1 MAKRDAFIT
10 LKDHKPNFTNSP
22 TCRLISPTKSEI
34 GRISKQ
40 ILQKIVKNVATA
52 TKVNLWRNTQSVL
65 EWFNGIKEKQTA
77 QFICFDIVDFYPSIT
92 EKLLAEAIEFAA
104 NYTNIPPEEI
114 SIITHAKQNLLYS
127 GETPWVKKSGL
138 FDVTMG
144 SYDGAETCELIVV
157 YMLTHLKP
165 ICGNDIGLYRD
176 DGLAVS
182 HDTPQMVET
191 AKKKICAVFSEKGL
205 KITIEANKKVI
216 NYLDVTLNLN
226 NGKHQP
232 YMKPGNTP
240 SYVHAKS
247 NHPPEIL
254 KRIPESINQR
264 LSDISSDEREF
275 NSAAPPY
282 QAALKKSGY
291 EYKLHFAPKDRRNK
305 RRRKRT
311 RNIIW
316 FNPPFDARVKT
327 NLGREFLKI
336 VRECFHRRHV
346 LHAIFNRNTLKLSYS
361 CMPNVKSIISAHN
374 KNLIKPNTEDPSQNL
389 CNCRKK
395 AECPLDNQ
403 CLAKGIVY
411 QATITSGNNE
421 SVQTYVGLTDT
432 TFKARLANHKQSFI
446 KEKQRNQTELSKHIW
461 HLKEE
466 GANYQVTWK
475 ILGKA
480 RAYTNVTKT
489 CNLCNLEK
497 FFIICHS
504 DLASL
509 NKRTELISTCRHARK
524 FIIKNG

>member
-1 MAKRDAFIT
+1 MTELISNVEFEQRRNDFQSELSKDIKKINNDDHLIVKADKTTNYYRMEPGQYNELLNKNIQKSYKKAQKTQEDKINKEAKEISERLDLSDRIDIMAKRDAFIT

-22 TCRLISPTKSEI
+22 TCQLISPTKSEI

-65 EWFNGIKEKQTA
+65 EWFNGIKEKQTT

-114 SIITHAKQNLLYS
+114 SIIMHAKQNLLYS
-127 GETPWVKKSGL
+127 RETPWVKKGGL

-157 YMLTHLKP
+157 YMLTHLKS

-205 KITIEANKKVI
+205 KIIIEANKKVI

-226 NGKHQP
+226 SGKHQP

-240 SYVHAKS
+240 LYVHAMS

-275 NSAAPPY
+275 NNAAPPY

-311 RNIIW
+311 RNITW

-336 VRECFHRRHV
+336 VRECFPKCHV
-346 LHAIFNRNTLKLSYS
+346 LHTIFNRS
-361 CMPNVKSIISAHN
+361 CHTA
-374 KNLIKPNTEDPSQNL
+374 
-389 CNCRKK
+389 
-395 AECPLDNQ
+395 ACPTWNQ
-403 CLAKGIVY
+403 LLAR
-411 QATITSGNNE
+411 
-421 SVQTYVGLTDT
+421 T
-432 TFKARLANHKQSFI
+432 TRI
-446 KEKQRNQTELSKHIW
+446 
-461 HLKEE
+461 
-466 GANYQVTWK
+466 
-475 ILGKA
+475 
-480 RAYTNVTKT
+480 
-489 CNLCNLEK
+489 
-497 FFIICHS
+497 
-504 DLASL
+504 
-509 NKRTELISTCRHARK
+509 
-524 FIIKNG
+524 

>member
-1 MAKRDAFIT
+1 
-10 LKDHKPNFTNSP
+10 
-22 TCRLISPTKSEI
+22 
-34 GRISKQ
+34 
-40 ILQKIVKNVATA
+40 
-52 TKVNLWRNTQSVL
+52 
-65 EWFNGIKEKQTA
+65 
-77 QFICFDIVDFYPSIT
+77 
-92 EKLLAEAIEFAA
+92 
-104 NYTNIPPEEI
+104 
-114 SIITHAKQNLLYS
+114 
-127 GETPWVKKSGL
+127 
-138 FDVTMG
+138 MG

-191 AKKKICAVFSEKGL
+191 AKKKICAVCSEKGL

-232 YMKPGNTP
+232 YMKPGNIP

-275 NSAAPPY
+275 NNAAPPY
-282 QAALKKSGY
+282 QAALEKSGY

-311 RNIIW
+311 RNITW

-336 VRECFHRRHV
+336 VRECFPRRHV

-361 CMPNVKSIISAHN
+361 CMPNVKSIISTHN
-374 KNLIKPNTEDPSQNL
+374 KNLIKPNT
-389 CNCRKK
+389 
-395 AECPLDNQ
+395 
-403 CLAKGIVY
+403 
-411 QATITSGNNE
+411 
-421 SVQTYVGLTDT
+421 
-432 TFKARLANHKQSFI
+432 
-446 KEKQRNQTELSKHIW
+446 
-461 HLKEE
+461 
-466 GANYQVTWK
+466 
-475 ILGKA
+475 
-480 RAYTNVTKT
+480 
-489 CNLCNLEK
+489 
-497 FFIICHS
+497 
-504 DLASL
+504 
-509 NKRTELISTCRHARK
+509 
-524 FIIKNG
+524 